1 MLDLF
6 FNKLKASIYKASAKD
21 IKRMEDVKRG
31 LPIDYDTV
39 IISKATEYLV
49 NNNVNDKQIKDLFIS
64 ETNKLYKT
72 GKITIKLD
80 INYDTYG
87 KIVQHITSL

>member
-39 IISKATEYLV
+39 IISKA
-49 NNNVNDKQIKDLFIS
+49 S
-64 ETNKLYKT
+64 R
-72 GKITIKLD
+72 
-80 INYDTYG
+80 
-87 KIVQHITSL
+87 S